1 MGVIK
6 YIFFVIVFLSACTK
20 VDRKLPLYESVAIDS
35 AICSYQKINDT
46 SNDMVLIFKKG
57 YVDDKISI
65 YEYYGNFLSSI
76 DTMRCYLSYNKSGY
90 NIIIQDRFNC
100 NSSVFK
106 GTYKSIDDFV
116 TYDSD
121 EAILIINSISGVF
134 EIINFGQQY
143 IPLNEKICEAKL
155 TIEKLRGEILTD
167 TIR

>member
-1 MGVIK
+1 MGLIK
-6 YIFFVIVFLSACTK
+6 YFLFAIVFLSACTK
-20 VDRKLPLYESVAIDS
+20 ADRKLPLFESIAIDS
-35 AICSYQKINDT
+35 AICNYQKLNDT
-46 SNDMVLIFKKG
+46 GNDMVLIFKKG
-57 YVDDKISI
+57 YADDKISI

-76 DTMRCYLSYNKSGY
+76 DTIRCYLSYNKSGY

-100 NSSVFK
+100 NSNVFK

-121 EAILIINSISGVF
+121 EAILIINNTSGVF

-143 IPLNEKICEAKL
+143 KPLNEKICEAKMI
-155 TIEKLRGEILTD
+155 IEELRGEIVTD